1 MARAKRESDEAYN
14 ARRRAKRLIERL
26 KRDLG
31 ESARLLSERLGE
43 LVSSSYKKAGAK
55 ASESIERLERIT
67 KPVREQRR
75 SSRTARRNAI
85 FRQAFSQRPEAES
98 KVFWRATQSIWED
111 GSPAKRFENIEAYFK
126 GEGKQARAF
135 LEWFARKLNP
145 DADDSQIAD
154 ILEDARKLEKL
165 RADASLDDIYEYVVS
180 KNSKAIDELEA
191 SDESPDNY
199 NAALSK
205 VVLYG

>member
-1 MARAKRESDEAYN
+1 MPRAKRESDEAYN

-26 KRDLG
+26 NRDLG

-85 FRQAFSQRPEAES
+85 FRQAFSLRPESES
-98 KVFWRATQSIWED
+98 KVFWRATQNIWE
-111 GSPAKRFENIEAYFK
+111 GGAPSKRFENIEAYFK

-135 LEWFARKLNP
+135 LEWFARNLNP

-180 KNSKAIDELEA
+180 KNSKAIDALES

-199 NAALSK
+199 NSALSK